1 MRTVTALFVLLLL
14 VGLPLLVRHL
24 GRQGFGTRLRN
35 HMDADPAADLLRR
48 HGLAA
53 REAALVTAAVD
64 RGRELDDPALRRAA
78 VDLARLSLARQEPRG
93 TRAATGSV
101 VVVLLV
107 SVWGTLVVADAAF
120 TLAFGRFGDVNW
132 LPLLGAAVVFSSP
145 IRRGFRLHRAIA
157 LNADRPAARD

>member
-1 MRTVTALFVLLLL
+1 MTALFVLLLL

-24 GRQGFGTRLRN
+24 GRQGFWTRLRN
-35 HMDADPAADLLRR
+35 RVDADPAAELLQR

-64 RGRELDDPALRRAA
+64 RGTELDDPALRRAA
-78 VDLARLSLARQEPRG
+78 VDLARLSLARHEPRG
-93 TRAATGSV
+93 RQGATGPI

-107 SVWGTLVVADAAF
+107 SVWGSLVVADAAF
-120 TLAFGRFGDVNW
+120 ALAFGRVWDVNW
-132 LPLLGAAVVFSSP
+132 LTLAGAAFLLSSP

>member
-1 MRTVTALFVLLLL
+1 MTALIVLMLL

-24 GRQGFGTRLRN
+24 GRQGFWTGLRTRL
-35 HMDADPAADLLRR
+35 DADPAADLLQR

-78 VDLARLSLARQEPRG
+78 VDLARLSLARQQPRG
-93 TRAATGSV
+93 TRSAAAPVLV
-101 VVVLLV
+101 VALV
-107 SVWGTLVVADAAF
+107 SIWGTLVVADATFA
-120 TLAFGRFGDVNW
+120 LAFGRFDDVSW
-132 LPLLGAAVVFSSP
+132 LTLAGAAVVLTSP

-157 LNADRPAARD
+157 LNADRPAARE

>member
-1 MRTVTALFVLLLL
+1 MTALFLLLL
-14 VGLPLLVRHL
+14 LGGLPLLVRHL
-24 GRQGFGTRLRN
+24 GRQGFWTRVRARV
-35 HMDADPAADLLRR
+35 DADPAAELLQR

-78 VDLARLSLARQEPRG
+78 VDLARLSLARREQ
-93 TRAATGSV
+93 RAAPGATGPV

-107 SVWGTLVVADAAF
+107 SVWGSLVVADAAF
-120 TLAFGRFGDVNW
+120 ALAFGRLGEVNW
-132 LPLLGAAVVFSSP
+132 FTLAGAAFLLSSP

-157 LNADRPAARD
+157 LNADRPSARD

>member
-1 MRTVTALFVLLLL
+1 MTALFVLLLLL

-24 GRQGFGTRLRN
+24 GRQGFWTRLRTR
-35 HMDADPAADLLRR
+35 MDADPTAELLQR

-78 VDLARLSLARQEPRG
+78 VDLARLSLARQEPRAAQG
-93 TRAATGSV
+93 ATGP
-101 VVVLLV
+101 VVLVLLG

-120 TLAFGRFGDVNW
+120 ALAFGRFGDVSW
-132 LPLLGAAVVFSSP
+132 LTLAGAAFVLSSP